1 MAKECFPFFHDWHVH
16 KRSCVYD
23 IKGDMGLPRHGGDD
37 LFFICKK
44 VCLKCRKVVD
54 EITPA
59 IERLKIE
66 AKEYKIEQKRI
77 EKICNE
83 VFGEDK

>member
-1 MAKECFPFFHDWHVH
+1 MGKVCFPFFHKWYVH
-16 KRSCVYD
+16 KSSCVYD

-37 LFFICKK
+37 LFFIYKK

-54 EITPA
+54 EITPT
-59 IERLKIE
+59 IEELEKE
-66 AKEYKIEQKRI
+66 AKAYKIERKKI